1 MIRFGLVIWL
11 IVATAVAVGLYQIN
25 YQVEALE
32 EELKQ
37 VRDDIRRERERLDVL
52 EAEWSYL
59 NRPARL
65 ARLAREHL
73 NMSTLKPDQIVRIG
87 QLPPRITD
95 RNDRP
100 RPSGDRPE
108 DTVPVPKSK
117 PWSLQPQLS
126 AASPFAPDG
135 RTGRDGLEVSP

>member
-11 IVATAVAVGLYQIN
+11 IVATGVAVGLYHIN

-32 EELKQ
+32 AELKQ
-37 VRDDIRRERERLDVL
+37 VRSDIKRERERLDVL

-65 ARLAREHL
+65 ARLAATHL
-73 NMSTLKPDQIVRIG
+73 DMETLQPDQIVRIG
-87 QLPPRITD
+87 QLPPRITENGD
-95 RNDRP
+95 AP
-100 RPSGDRPE
+100 RPAGDRP
-108 DTVPVPKSK
+108 DDAVPLPRTK

-126 AASPFAPDG
+126 AASPFAPGDQPGDG
-135 RTGRDGLEVSP
+135 REVSP

>member
-11 IVATAVAVGLYQIN
+11 IVATAVAVGLYHIN
-25 YQVEALE
+25 YEVEALE

-37 VRDDIRRERERLDVL
+37 VRGDIRRERERLDVL

-73 NMSTLKPDQIVRIG
+73 DMATLQPDQIVRIG
-87 QLPPRITD
+87 QLPPRITGD
-95 RNDRP
+95 EDAP
-100 RPSGDRPE
+100 RATGDRP
-108 DTVPVPKSK
+108 DDAVPLPKTK

-126 AASPFAPDG
+126 AASPFAPGD
-135 RTGRDGLEVSP
+135 RRRDGGEVSP